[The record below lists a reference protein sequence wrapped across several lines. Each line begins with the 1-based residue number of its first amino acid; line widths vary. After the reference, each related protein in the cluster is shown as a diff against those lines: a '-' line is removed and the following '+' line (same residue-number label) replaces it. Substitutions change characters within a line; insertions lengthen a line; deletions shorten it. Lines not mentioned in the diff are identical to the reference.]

1 MQVKEILLADIIDRP
16 IFLTVKNDNNF
27 KYTIKG
33 DTRNLK
39 FQKTNKT
46 LNIYPDKTIPC
57 EISSTNDKKENKNEG
72 IYVTLS
78 KNITL
83 ITLDCVV
90 IIVKNEYTS
99 SNKYKHYLKIC
110 IVLFLLISIF
120 YYITLLKNY

>member
-46 LNIYPDKTIPC
+46 LIFFIQIL
-57 EISSTNDKKENKNEG
+57 EIQNQ
-72 IYVTLS
+72 I
-78 KNITL
+78 
-83 ITLDCVV
+83 
-90 IIVKNEYTS
+90 
-99 SNKYKHYLKIC
+99 IC
-110 IVLFLLISIF
+110 IIKFTQKIPISPSV
-120 YYITLLKNY
+120 KS